1 MHILIFKFGAKI
13 VQIFN
18 MERKNLKNFDQIKVR
33 LLQFAESQKIPKT
46 KFFEQNQLAA
56 SNFSGKG
63 AESALSTD
71 KIVQILT
78 CYPELNSEWLLLGRG
93 EMLRSATQSVG
104 NISHSTA
111 VGVNVNGNDIN
122 ISYDPLLLPT
132 VESLSDSVAR
142 LTAQNAQ
149 LLGELSR
156 LISIVEKKAL

>member
-1 MHILIFKFGAKI
+1 MSI
-13 VQIFN
+13 
-18 MERKNLKNFDQIKVR
+18 
-33 LLQFAESQKIPKT
+33 
-46 KFFEQNQLAA
+46 
-56 SNFSGKG
+56 
-63 AESALSTD
+63 LSTF
-71 KIVQILT
+71 
-78 CYPELNSEWLLLGRG
+78 PNLNSDWLLLGRG

-104 NISHSTA
+104 NITHSTA

-122 ISYDPLLLPT
+122 ISYDPLLPT

>member
-1 MHILIFKFGAKI
+1 M
-13 VQIFN
+13 Q
-18 MERKNLKNFDQIKVR
+18 RKNITNFDEIKLR
-33 LLQFAESQKIPKT
+33 LLQFAEQQGIPKG
-46 KFFEQNQLAA
+46 KFYEKISIPS

-63 AESALSTD
+63 AESAISSD
-71 KIVQILT
+71 KIVQILNLF
-78 CYPELNSEWLLLGRG
+78 PELNSDWLLLGRG
-93 EMLRSATQSVG
+93 EMLRPASQTVG

-156 LISIVEKKAL
+156 LISIVERKAL

>member
-1 MHILIFKFGAKI
+1 M
-13 VQIFN
+13 
-18 MERKNLKNFDQIKVR
+18 
-33 LLQFAESQKIPKT
+33 QFAESQKIPKV

-78 CYPELNSEWLLLGRG
+78 CFPELNSDWLLLGRG
-93 EMLRSATQSVG
+93 EMLRPATQSVG

-122 ISYDPLLLPT
+122 ISYDPLLPT
-132 VESLSDSVAR
+132 VESLSDSVAK

-156 LISIVEKKAL
+156 LITIIEKKI

>member
-1 MHILIFKFGAKI
+1 
-13 VQIFN
+13 

-93 EMLRSATQSVG
+93 EMLRSASQSVG

-132 VESLSDSVAR
+132 VESLSDSVAK

>member
-1 MHILIFKFGAKI
+1 
-13 VQIFN
+13 
-18 MERKNLKNFDQIKVR
+18 MERKKIQNFDEIKQR
-33 LLQFAESQKIPKT
+33 LLQFAESQNMPKG
-46 KFFEQNQLAA
+46 KFFDSIDMQP
-56 SNFSGKG
+56 SNFAGRG
-63 AESALSTD
+63 AESSLKSEN
-71 KIVQILT
+71 IVKVLNKF
-78 CYPELNSEWLLLGRG
+78 PDLNSDWLLLGRG
-93 EMLRSATQSVG
+93 EMLRSATQNVG

-122 ISYDPLLLPT
+122 ISYDPLLPT

>member
-1 MHILIFKFGAKI
+1 
-13 VQIFN
+13 
-18 MERKNLKNFDQIKVR
+18 MEKLTEIKSR
-33 LLQFAESQKIPKT
+33 LLQFAEQQGLKKEEFYRQIGIDG
-46 KFFEQNQLAA
+46 A
-56 SNFSGKG
+56 NFRGKN
-63 AESALSTD
+63 ALSELGSE
-71 KIVQILT
+71 KIVSILST
-78 CYPELNSEWLLLGRG
+78 FPELNSEWLLLGRG

-132 VESLSDSVAR
+132 VESLSDSVAK

>member
-1 MHILIFKFGAKI
+1 
-13 VQIFN
+13 
-18 MERKNLKNFDQIKVR
+18 MERKNLKNFNQIKVR
-33 LLQFAESQKIPKT
+33 LLQFAESQKIPKI

-78 CYPELNSEWLLLGRG
+78 CFPELNSDWLLLGRG
-93 EMLRSATQSVG
+93 EMLRPASQTVG

-122 ISYDPLLLPT
+122 ISYNPLLPT
-132 VESLSDSVAR
+132 VESLSDSVSR

-149 LLGELSR
+149 LLAELSR
-156 LISIVEKKAL
+156 LITIIEKKIC

>member
-1 MHILIFKFGAKI
+1 MAK
-13 VQIFN
+13 
-18 MERKNLKNFDQIKVR
+18 KNLQNFDEIKSR
-33 LLQFAESQKIPKT
+33 LLQFAESQGIPKGEFYE
-46 KFFEQNQLAA
+46 KISLFP
-56 SNFSGKG
+56 SNFAGKG
-63 AESALSTD
+63 AESALKSD
-71 KIVQILT
+71 NIVKVLT
-78 CYPELNSEWLLLGRG
+78 EFPDLNSDWLLLGRG

-122 ISYDPLLLPT
+122 ISYDPLLPT

>member
-1 MHILIFKFGAKI
+1 MSI
-13 VQIFN
+13 
-18 MERKNLKNFDQIKVR
+18 
-33 LLQFAESQKIPKT
+33 
-46 KFFEQNQLAA
+46 
-56 SNFSGKG
+56 
-63 AESALSTD
+63 LSTF
-71 KIVQILT
+71 
-78 CYPELNSEWLLLGRG
+78 PELNSDWLLLGRG
-93 EMLRSATQSVG
+93 EMLRPANQTVG

-156 LISIVEKKAL
+156 LITIIEKKIC

>member
-1 MHILIFKFGAKI
+1 M
-13 VQIFN
+13 
-18 MERKNLKNFDQIKVR
+18 
-33 LLQFAESQKIPKT
+33 QFAESQKIPKT

-78 CYPELNSEWLLLGRG
+78 CFPDLNSDWLLLGRG
-93 EMLRSATQSVG
+93 EMLRSATQNVG

-156 LISIVEKKAL
+156 LIDIVQKKVL

>member
-1 MHILIFKFGAKI
+1 M
-13 VQIFN
+13 
-18 MERKNLKNFDQIKVR
+18 
-33 LLQFAESQKIPKT
+33 QFAESQKIPKT

-78 CYPELNSEWLLLGRG
+78 CFPELNSDWLLLGRG

-104 NISHSTA
+104 NIAHSTA

-122 ISYDPLLLPT
+122 ISYDPLLPT
-132 VESLSDSVAR
+132 VESLSDSVAK

>member
-1 MHILIFKFGAKI
+1 MAKI
-13 VQIFN
+13 KDRTLEYLKVSGITKQDFCEKTGISYSN
-18 MERKNLKNFDQIKVR
+18 MVGKSLQSELGGDQIYEI
-33 LLQFAESQKIPKT
+33 LQ
-46 KFFEQNQLAA
+46 KFP
-56 SNFSGKG
+56 
-63 AESALSTD
+63 D
-71 KIVQILT
+71 
-78 CYPELNSEWLLLGRG
+78 LNSDWLLLGRG

-104 NISHSTA
+104 NIAHSTA

-132 VESLSDSVAR
+132 VESLSDSVAK

>member
-1 MHILIFKFGAKI
+1 MDTVK
-13 VQIFN
+13 
-18 MERKNLKNFDQIKVR
+18 ER
-33 LLQFAESQKIPKT
+33 LLQFAESQGIPKMEFYKKIST
-46 KFFEQNQLAA
+46 VQ

-63 AESALSTD
+63 GESALSTD
-71 KIVQILT
+71 KIMQILMMF
-78 CYPELNSEWLLLGRG
+78 PDLNSDWLLLGRG

-104 NISHSTA
+104 NIAHSTA

-132 VESLSDSVAR
+132 VESLSDSVAK

-156 LISIVEKKAL
+156 LISIVEKKIA

>member
-1 MHILIFKFGAKI
+1 
-13 VQIFN
+13 

-71 KIVQILT
+71 KIVQILI
-78 CYPELNSEWLLLGRG
+78 CFPDLNSDWLLLGRG

-104 NISHSTA
+104 NISNSTA

-122 ISYDPLLLPT
+122 ISNNTQQLVDT
-132 VESLSDSVAR
+132 IARQAETIARQAAIIDR
-142 LTAQNAQ
+142 LTTPQ
-149 LLGELSR
+149 
-156 LISIVEKKAL
+156 

>member
-1 MHILIFKFGAKI
+1 
-13 VQIFN
+13 
-18 MERKNLKNFDQIKVR
+18 MEKLTEIKSR
-33 LLQFAESQKIPKT
+33 LLQFAEQQGLKKEEFYRQIGIDG
-46 KFFEQNQLAA
+46 A
-56 SNFSGKG
+56 NFRGKN
-63 AESALSTD
+63 ALSELGSE
-71 KIVQILT
+71 KIVSILST
-78 CYPELNSEWLLLGRG
+78 FPDLNSDWLLLGRG
-93 EMLRSATQSVG
+93 EMLRSASQSVG

-122 ISYDPLLLPT
+122 ISYDPLLPT

>member
-1 MHILIFKFGAKI
+1 MPELNILKI
-13 VQIFN
+13 DIN
-18 MERKNLKNFDQIKVR
+18 EHLKEIAELEDTIIKEYEEAHQKLR
-33 LLQFAESQKIPKT
+33 LQ
-46 KFFEQNQLAA
+46 FFEQNQLAA

-93 EMLRSATQSVG
+93 EMLRSASQSVG

-122 ISYDPLLLPT
+122 ISYDPLLPT
-132 VESLSDSVAR
+132 VESLSDSVAK

>member
-1 MHILIFKFGAKI
+1 M
-13 VQIFN
+13 
-18 MERKNLKNFDQIKVR
+18 
-33 LLQFAESQKIPKT
+33 LQFAESQKIPKT
-46 KFFEQNQLAA
+46 KFFEQNQLTA

-63 AESALSTD
+63 AESALSSD

-78 CYPELNSEWLLLGRG
+78 CFPELNSDWLLLGRG
-93 EMLRSATQSVG
+93 EMLRSASQSVG

-132 VESLSDSVAR
+132 VESLSDSVAK

-156 LISIVEKKAL
+156 LITIVEKKLC

>member
-1 MHILIFKFGAKI
+1 MKVNGITKQDFCEKTGISYS
-13 VQIFN
+13 N
-18 MERKNLKNFDQIKVR
+18 MVGKSLQSELGGDQIYEI
-33 LLQFAESQKIPKT
+33 LQ
-46 KFFEQNQLAA
+46 KFP
-56 SNFSGKG
+56 
-63 AESALSTD
+63 D
-71 KIVQILT
+71 
-78 CYPELNSEWLLLGRG
+78 LNSDWLLLGRG
-93 EMLRSATQSVG
+93 EMLRSASQSVG

-132 VESLSDSVAR
+132 VESLSDSVAK